1 MRIVG
6 ECSKL
11 GVAVS
16 ATSVRNIIRVD
27 RLGPAPR
34 RGPSWTEFLHSQA
47 SGVLACDLFHVDTVR
62 LQRLYVLLFIE
73 LGRRQVF
80 LAGITAHPSGAWTG
94 STGRNL
100 SMSLGDQ
107 GRSFKLLV
115 RDRDAKFVE
124 AFDEVFAADEVR
136 VIKTPV
142 RSPNANAYAERFV
155 GTARREWLDW
165 RWCSASTIWSAC

>member
-11 GVAVS
+11 GVPVS
-16 ATSVRNIIRVD
+16 ATSVRNIMRAH

-47 SGVLACDLFHVDTVR
+47 SGVLGCDFFHVDTVR
-62 LQRLYVLLFIE
+62 LQRLYVLFFIE

-80 LAGITAHPSGAWTG
+80 LAGITAHPSGAWTVQQA
-94 STGRNL
+94 RNL

-107 GRSFKLLV
+107 GRSFKFLV

-124 AFDEVFAADEVR
+124 AFDGC
-136 VIKTPV
+136 
-142 RSPNANAYAERFV
+142 SPPMR
-155 GTARREWLDW
+155 
-165 RWCSASTIWSAC
+165 

>member
-1 MRIVG
+1 MASPARAPPLDPTSVAATARSPQESIALVVRLGRENPRWGYMRIVG

-16 ATSVRNIIRVD
+16 ATSVRNIIRAD

-47 SGVLACDLFHVDTVR
+47 SGVLAGDFFHVDTVR
-62 LQRLYVLLFIE
+62 LQRLYVLFFIE

-80 LAGITAHPSGAWTG
+80 LAGITAHPSGAWTVQQA
-94 STGRNL
+94 RNL

-107 GRSFKLLV
+107 ASPTHSPPQPSTSPANRAPARS
-115 RDRDAKFVE
+115 RA
-124 AFDEVFAADEVR
+124 
-136 VIKTPV
+136 TP
-142 RSPNANAYAERFV
+142 
-155 GTARREWLDW
+155 
-165 RWCSASTIWSAC
+165 